1 MIAVGSR
8 IRWNGGKPG
17 APGLLGH
24 EGTVV
29 SLSSPKDRVY
39 RWAWIEYDDGTE
51 KDAYVCHLEEIADDA
66 SN

>member
-29 SLSSPKDRVY
+29 SLSSPKDRAY

-51 KDAYVCHLEEIADDA
+51 KDAYVCHLEEIADDE
-66 SN
+66 NH